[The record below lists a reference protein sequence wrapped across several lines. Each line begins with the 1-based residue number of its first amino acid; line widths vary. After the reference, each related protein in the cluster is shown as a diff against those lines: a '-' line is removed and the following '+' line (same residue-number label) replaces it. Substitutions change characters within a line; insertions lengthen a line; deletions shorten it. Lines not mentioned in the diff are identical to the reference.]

1 MMMVMVMTV
10 VVMMVV
16 VMMVVVMMY
25 SHVPIVKLLSYIPE
39 QSTSPNT
46 LYCPIFPLF
55 PPF

>member
-1 MMMVMVMTV
+1 MMMVM
-10 VVMMVV
+10 VMMVV

-46 LYCPIFPLF
+46 LYCPVSPPL